1 MEIHWRKRQRA
12 SIHGGIMTENENE
25 DCYWNI
31 FIATVFL
38 YCTSAVVSGITLG
51 VIITEDLS
59 FGALRILFLVN
70 IGLFLTPIVPIM
82 IYAVVALIFAIK
94 NKIKHYVDIFH
105 YYEELKSNEDKKHLL
120 YNNKSKMKP

>member
-1 MEIHWRKRQRA
+1 
-12 SIHGGIMTENENE
+12 MTENENE
-25 DCYWNI
+25 DCYLNI

-82 IYAVVALIFAIK
+82 IYAVVALILVIK
-94 NKIKHYVDIFH
+94 NKIKHYVDVFH
-105 YYEELKSNEDKKHLL
+105 YYEELKSDEDKKHLL

>member
-25 DCYWNI
+25 DCYQNI
-31 FIATVFL
+31 FIATLYL
-38 YCTSAVVSGITLG
+38 YCISVVVCCVTLAG
-51 VIITEDLS
+51 VTTGDLS
-59 FGALRILFLVN
+59 VGALRMLLLLN
-70 IGLFLTPIVPIM
+70 IGFFLTPIVPIM
-82 IYAVVALIFAIK
+82 IYAVVALIFVIK

-105 YYEELKSNEDKKHLL
+105 YYEKLKSDEDKKHLL